1 MSRTGSDLCAL
12 ELAYQE
18 GEREDDLR
26 RWSWCVAPSS
36 VYAPVANFLSGH
48 GAPAILATLWIEGS
62 LAKFFPQYSLDKTG
76 LRNLI
81 AGFSTPGGFP
91 SHINAEVPG
100 SIHEGGELG
109 YALAVAFGA
118 VMDKPEL
125 IVPVIIGDGEA
136 ETGPTAA
143 LVVFLA
149 ANLPRTITLRL
160 QCLACRKVHRP
171 EGVGSRPADCS
182 CERLQDQRTNHL
194 RVHGRQGD
202 DCAFHWLRLPG

>member
-1 MSRTGSDLCAL
+1 MSLIPL
-12 ELAYQE
+12 
-18 GEREDDLR
+18 
-26 RWSWCVAPSS
+26 P
-36 VYAPVANFLSGH
+36 GH
-48 GAPAILATLWIEGS
+48 GAPAILAALWIEGS

-76 LRNLI
+76 LKNLI
-81 AGFSTPGGFP
+81 AGFSTPSGFP

-143 LVVFLA
+143 SVDLLF
-149 ANLPRTITLRL
+149 RTDYELINSL
-160 QCLACRKVHRP
+160 QRLACRQVHRP
-171 EGVGSRPADCS
+171 EGVWGCSADRSR
-182 CERLQDQRTNHL
+182 ERFQDQRANHL

-202 DCAFHWLRLPG
+202 HSPFHRLRLPG